1 MDVISEILSRTPV
14 KSVCRFRCVSK
25 AWQALISDATFLGT
39 HKEPLPLL
47 VVNSIGADEPR
58 DHRDS
63 PLMDLESN
71 LNFYIMGAYK
81 YRGHDLQ
88 LLDLDG
94 NVIRVMKRAG
104 TFLTMCSGGA
114 VNGPAACVTLHHS
127 TFNVIDLA
135 SGNVIATSKAENMRD
150 YNALNSV
157 FSYGVGCA
165 IPSGNY
171 KLVFLA
177 RSQACQVLTLQDGA
191 EWRHA
196 QPSPAQVFFNGYRQ
210 YSSVTI
216 NGVMR
221 FFHYNWEAPQGDENY
236 ILCFHLESEEWK
248 ESIKGPVKLTDPY
261 DMPEPIMT
269 ELNDTLCIVEWEELV
284 THVWLLID
292 PVDSIWVK
300 TYTIPMAP
308 ATYVEMPLRM
318 VCDNGEKVLLHCSP
332 RRFTSTA
339 TRTLQ
344 DYDPL
349 TGSHTHRINFRAY
362 GLGKVGICRMDLKY
376 VVSSK
381 IFTMVEPEEFNLPL
395 LLE

>member
-47 VVNSIGADEPR
+47 IVNSI
-58 DHRDS
+58 
-63 PLMDLESN
+63 
-71 LNFYIMGAYK
+71 
-81 YRGHDLQ
+81 GHDLQ

-104 TFLTMCSGGA
+104 TFLT
-114 VNGPAACVTLHHS
+114 
-127 TFNVIDLA
+127 I
-135 SGNVIATSKAENMRD
+135 
-150 YNALNSV
+150 
-157 FSYGVGCA
+157 YGVGCA